1 MTRVNKL
8 NLQPRSQDRDNPMK
22 DKLKQITN
30 FNPQPSQYWRMRLK
44 KKSIKKKHKKQPE
57 SIHQT
62 HDPGHQIEIIL

>member
-22 DKLKQITN
+22 NKLKQITN

-44 KKSIKKKHKKQPE
+44 KKSIKK
-57 SIHQT
+57 T
-62 HDPGHQIEIIL
+62 